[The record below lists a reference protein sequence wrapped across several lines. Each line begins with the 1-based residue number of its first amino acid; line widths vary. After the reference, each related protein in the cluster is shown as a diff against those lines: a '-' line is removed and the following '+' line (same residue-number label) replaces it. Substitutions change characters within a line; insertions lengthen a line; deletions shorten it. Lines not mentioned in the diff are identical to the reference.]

1 MRITLPSFLVLSI
14 LGIAHA
20 EDAPPH
26 SPSASG
32 MTLWDVGFSI
42 QDSWANF
49 RDQPECPAPSSLVV
63 EPDPKL
69 ELEEVIE
76 ESTAVEGSKP
86 ISPEPET
93 AELDEAGTSEEPLI
107 SFEDWKRL
115 HGDVD
120 DTSEAPSSSGDPIST
135 LQANDSLPTSQ
146 AETSEVPKSSPE
158 TTEHTSTPSPIST
171 PQVHNKYNYASP
183 DCSARIHSSS
193 PQTQHASSLLHK
205 SRDRYM
211 LTPCKADQHWVVV
224 ELCDEIRIEAIE
236 LSVWEF
242 FSGIVRDV
250 KVSVGREDMES
261 DTDSESAWQE
271 VGAFVGK
278 NVRGAQVSLL
288 DPDLGYR

>member
-14 LGIAHA
+14 LRIAHA
-20 EDAPPH
+20 RDA
-26 SPSASG
+26 SPDGLSSPG
-32 MTLWDVGFSI
+32 MTLWEVGFSI

-49 RDQPECPAPSSLVV
+49 RDQAECPAPSTPVV
-63 EPDPKL
+63 DVDPDPKRG
-69 ELEEVIE
+69 EVTIE
-76 ESTAVEGSKP
+76 TEAVQEPSTVP
-86 ISPEPET
+86 PEPD
-93 AELDEAGTSEEPLI
+93 AADSKEAGTKEEPLV

-115 HGDVD
+115 HGDVA
-120 DTSEAPSSSGDPIST
+120 DTPEAPSSSGEAVST
-135 LQANDSLPTSQ
+135 VPLNESIPTSH
-146 AETSEVPKSSPE
+146 AETSATPRSIPQ
-158 TTEHTSTPSPIST
+158 TTEQTSTPQPFST

-193 PQTQHASSLLHK
+193 SQTQHASSLLHK

-250 KVSVGREDMES
+250 KVSVGGEDMES
-261 DTDSESAWQE
+261 DADSDSTWQE
-271 VGAFVGK
+271 VGAFAGK
-278 NVRGAQVSLL
+278 NVRGAQVSCFVS
-288 DPDLGYR
+288 